1 MKIRTGRTG
10 RNGATADRDRRPHG
24 FEPGR
29 GRRGGSRPRERT
41 ADRMAGR
48 IMPKVRFLPDDV
60 WVDVPEGET
69 VSEAAGRAGIIL
81 NSACGGAGTCGK
93 CIVRLIEGTAPPDES
108 TTRGLS
114 EEEIEEGY
122 RLACRVRVLGDAAFM
137 VPHGSR
143 FYEQQVL
150 TDGIA
155 PSVKGPRPNVR
166 QYFLELP
173 PPSLEDQRSDID
185 RLSDA
190 LLGKA
195 PPSVEAGLEE
205 TRELS
210 EALHADSF
218 RVTVTLVGSA
228 IARVQPGDA
237 RGSCFGLAFDIGTT
251 TVVGYLADVST
262 GKDLGRAS
270 RSNPQAVFGQDVLSR
285 ARHAAQS
292 PDGLWD
298 LQERIVS
305 CLQDLGEE
313 LARKAGIGLDRI
325 YEIVTAGNTIMTH
338 LFLGLNPRHIAQV
351 PFTPVIRRG
360 FSAAAADV
368 GLRYSGRARLFTMP
382 CVAGYVGGDITAGM
396 VATRLDRREKLTLF
410 IDIGT
415 NGEIVLA
422 EGGKLLACA
431 APAGPAF
438 EGARISCGMR
448 AELGAIDRV
457 RFDGEEIRISTIG
470 GRPPRGICGT
480 GLIDAV
486 RCLLDLGAVEP
497 AGRMERP
504 DGLPPKV
511 AGRMREGKGG
521 LEFVLVGRE
530 ATEDRRRDIVITQR
544 DVRELQL
551 AKGAIRSGVDTAM
564 AIWGA
569 SVRDLDR
576 VLLAGGFGNYIDRRS
591 ALAIGMLPE
600 DLPVE
605 KIEFVGNSAGM
616 GARAALLDVGARD
629 LAEELAART
638 QYVELSGRPDF
649 SDAFMAAMVFPERR

>member
-1 MKIRTGRTG
+1 
-10 RNGATADRDRRPHG
+10 
-24 FEPGR
+24 
-29 GRRGGSRPRERT
+29 
-41 ADRMAGR
+41 
-48 IMPKVRFLPDDV
+48 MPKIRFLPDGV
-60 WVDVPEGET
+60 TVEVPEGET
-69 VSEAAGRAGIIL
+69 VLEAAGRAGIIL

-93 CIVRLIEGTAPPDES
+93 CAVRLVEGIAPPDEAS
-108 TTRGLS
+108 TRGLGA
-114 EEEIEEGY
+114 EEIEKGY
-122 RLACRVRVLGDAAFM
+122 RLACRVRVAGDAAFL
-137 VPHGSR
+137 VPPGSR
-143 FYEQQVL
+143 FYRQQVL
-150 TDGIA
+150 MDGVS
-155 PSVKGPRPNVR
+155 PSAEVRRPNVR

-173 PPSLEDQRSDID
+173 PASLDDQRSDMD
-185 RLSDA
+185 RLADA
-190 LLGKA
+190 LRGKV
-195 PPSVEAGLEE
+195 PSVEAGLEE
-205 TRELS
+205 MRELTG
-210 EALHADSF
+210 AMHADSF
-218 RVTVTLVGSA
+218 RVTATLVGNA

-237 RGSCFGLAFDIGTT
+237 RGSCLGLAFDIGTT
-251 TVVGYLADVST
+251 TVVGYLADIAT
-262 GKDLGRAS
+262 GRDLGRAA

-305 CLQDLGEE
+305 CLQDLGED
-313 LARKAGIGLDRI
+313 LAGKAGVGLDDI

-360 FSAAAADV
+360 CSVLAADV

-396 VATRLDRREKLTLF
+396 VAVRLDRREKLTLF

-422 EGGKLLACA
+422 GGGELLACA

-457 RFDGEEIRISTIG
+457 RIEGGDIRISTIG
-470 GRPPRGICGT
+470 GYPPRGICGT

-486 RCLLDLGAVEP
+486 RCLLDLGVVDS
-497 AGRMERP
+497 AGRLEKP
-504 DGLPPKV
+504 AGLPPKV
-511 AGRMREGKGG
+511 AGRIREGGGG
-521 LEFVLVGRE
+521 LEIVLVPRD

-551 AKGAIRSGVDTAM
+551 AKGAIRSGVETAL

-569 SVRDLDR
+569 SVDALDR
-576 VLLAGGFGNYIDRRS
+576 VLLAG
-591 ALAIGMLPE
+591 
-600 DLPVE
+600 
-605 KIEFVGNSAGM
+605 
-616 GARAALLDVGARD
+616 
-629 LAEELAART
+629 
-638 QYVELSGRPDF
+638 
-649 SDAFMAAMVFPERR
+649 